1 MPGTDAPLARAYI
14 QPPPHSIDR
23 RGRAELKGY
32 LTAKRWIAGN
42 VYVLISVYPYMYALS
57 LPHPQDPV
65 GLNASAGGRHTGRSA
80 RGAGAG
86 RTMALAGALAWAD
99 LWICQIRETRPQA
112 AGGGATDSSSSG
124 SRRAQGRHRGRRR
137 KQQGAY
143 CGRLAA
149 IKSEKAHRQRG
160 YSSAQSPQV
169 RFATS
174 SGNKLRLSPP
184 QRN

>member
-1 MPGTDAPLARAYI
+1 MAAPSHYGKQAAEGGLPRSPNHALGPPGGA
-14 QPPPHSIDR
+14 
-23 RGRAELKGY
+23 KGIW
-32 LTAKRWIAGN
+32 WIAGN

-99 LWICQIRETRPQA
+99 LWICPKRETRPQA
-112 AGGGATDSSSSG
+112 AGGGVTDSSSSS
-124 SRRAQGRHRGRRR
+124 SRRAHGRRRGRRR
-137 KQQGAY
+137 RQQGAY
-143 CGRLAA
+143 GGGLAA

-160 YSSAQSPQV
+160 CSSAQLPLA

-174 SGNKLRLSPP
+174 SDNKLRLSPP